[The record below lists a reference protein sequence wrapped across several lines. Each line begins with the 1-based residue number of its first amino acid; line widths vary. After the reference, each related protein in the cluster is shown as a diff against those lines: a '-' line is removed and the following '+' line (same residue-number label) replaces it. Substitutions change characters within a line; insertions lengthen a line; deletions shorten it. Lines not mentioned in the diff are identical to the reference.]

1 MRISDWSSDV
11 CSSDIFDASGNKLVR
26 APDFTLSLT
35 ADYAIALAGG
45 ELNLSGT
52 MFHTSKFYFETA
64 NRIAQPA
71 YTTFDARAAWTL
83 DGTGFTFAVYGRNLT
98 DKATIQGLFATE
110 IADGVSYAPPRTYGV
125 SAEYRF

>member
-1 MRISDWSSDV
+1 M
-11 CSSDIFDASGNKLVR
+11 
-26 APDFTLSLT
+26 
-35 ADYAIALAGG
+35 
-45 ELNLSGT
+45 NLSGT

-83 DGTGFTFAVYGRNLT
+83 DGTGFNFSFYGRNLT

-110 IADGVSYAPPRTYGV
+110 IADGVYYAPPSTYERLAECLSKRRAAISQSSWHTRTP
-125 SAEYRF
+125 